1 MERYRREIT
10 RSEVLKLSALG
21 SAALLLPFGQA
32 VRAAQESSP
41 NFSPYQSDLPLLPVL
56 EPTSSTTTYDSY
68 EIVQRKGTAEIIPGY
83 STPIWG
89 YNGLYPGPTIKVRKG
104 REARVRHVN
113 QLRDPVT
120 VHTHGIYENGDNDGH
135 PNDLIQPKRAKT
147 YFFRNYQNAR
157 TLWYHDHAEHVTA
170 QHLYKGLA
178 GFYLVGDEFE
188 DSLPLPRGEYDV
200 PLIIQD
206 RIFNGDRTLNYPPHG
221 VVVSDNGFL
230 GDVIVVN
237 GKAQP
242 RFAVA
247 TRKYR
252 FRILNGSNA
261 RPYTLALS
269 NGQPFTLIGTEGG
282 LLETPISLTSL
293 PIWPAERYEVVIDFS
308 DHSLNSQVILKN
320 TRGGNTSG
328 GSGTTAEI
336 MRFDVVRS
344 ETDDSSVPNPLRP
357 ESEQADPTHQ
367 LTKEEVDAARNA
379 ATTRR
384 WEFGR
389 KRSRTGGPLYVINGK
404 TYDKYRI
411 DAFPRE
417 GDTEIWEFA
426 NPFAQFQ
433 WSHPVHLHLTN
444 FKILDRNGGPP
455 PSRET
460 GWKETLILGPGEV
473 VRVLIKWP
481 EVPLG
486 AQPEGKFARKYVFHC
501 HNLEHE
507 DHDMMAQFKVVP

>member
-1 MERYRREIT
+1 
-10 RSEVLKLSALG
+10 
-21 SAALLLPFGQA
+21 
-32 VRAAQESSP
+32 
-41 NFSPYQSDLPLLPVL
+41 VL
-56 EPTSSTTTYDSY
+56 EAASSTATYDTY
-68 EIVQRKGTAEIIPGY
+68 EIVQSKGTAEIIPGY

-104 REARVRHVN
+104 REVRIRHVN
-113 QLRDPVT
+113 RLRDPVT
-120 VHTHGIYENGDNDGH
+120 VHTHGIYEDGDNDGH
-135 PNDLIQPKRAKT
+135 PNNLIQPKRAKT
-147 YFFRNYQNAR
+147 YFLGNNQNAR
-157 TLWYHDHAEHVTA
+157 TLWYHDHTEHLTA
-170 QHLYKGLA
+170 KHLYKGLA
-178 GFYLVGDEFE
+178 GFYLIGDEFE
-188 DSLPLPRGEYDV
+188 DNLPLPKGEYDV

-206 RIFNGDRTLNYPPHG
+206 RIFNGDGTLNYPPHG
-221 VVVSDNGFL
+221 VVVSDDGFL

-252 FRILNGSNA
+252 FRILNASNA

-293 PIWPAERYEVVIDFS
+293 PIWPAERYEIVIDFS
-308 DHSLNSQVILKN
+308 NQLNSQIILKN
-320 TRGGNTSG
+320 THPLGSETPG
-328 GSGTTAEI
+328 GSGTTQEI

-344 ETDDSSVPNPLRP
+344 ETDEEVSIPNPLRP
-357 ESEQADPTHQ
+357 AAQQVDPTHQ
-367 LTKEEVDAARNA
+367 PADPADAVI
-379 ATTRR
+379 TRR

-411 DAFPRE
+411 DASPRE
-417 GDTEIWEFA
+417 GDTEIWEFI
-426 NPFAQFQ
+426 NPLAQSQ

-444 FKILDRNGGPP
+444 FKILDRNGRPP
-455 PSRET
+455 PSHET
-460 GWKETLILGPGEV
+460 GWKETVILKNPGDR

-486 AQPEGKFARKYVFHC
+486 AQPEGKFTRKYVFHC

>member
-1 MERYRREIT
+1 MERSRRGIT
-10 RSEVLKLSALG
+10 RSELLKLGALG
-21 SAALLLPFGQA
+21 SAALLLPLGQA
-32 VRAAQESSP
+32 VRAGQQSSP
-41 NFSPYQSDLPLLPVL
+41 KFTPYVSDLPLLPVL
-56 EPTSSTTTYDSY
+56 EPVSSTATYDSY
-68 EIVQRKGTAEIIPGY
+68 QIVQRKGTAEIIPGY

-89 YNGLYPGPTIKVRKG
+89 YNGLFPGPTIEVRKG
-104 REARVRHVN
+104 REVQIRHLN
-113 QLRDPVT
+113 RLRDPVT
-120 VHTHGIYENGDNDGH
+120 VHTHGIYEDGDNDGH

-147 YFFRNYQNAR
+147 YLLGNNQNAR

-170 QHLYKGLA
+170 KHLYKGLA
-178 GFYLVGDEFE
+178 GFYLIGDEFE
-188 DSLPLPRGEYDV
+188 DNLPLPKGEHDV

-206 RIFNGDRTLNYPPHG
+206 RLFNGDGTLNYPPHG
-221 VVVSDNGFL
+221 VVVSDDGFR

-252 FRILNGSNA
+252 FRILNASNA

-282 LLETPISLTSL
+282 LLEAPISLTSL
-293 PIWPAERYEVVIDFS
+293 PIWPAERYEIVIDFS
-308 DHSLNSQVILKN
+308 NYSVPSQVILRN
-320 TRGGNTSG
+320 TRGGSTPG

-357 ESEQADPTHQ
+357 ASEQLDPTHQ
-367 LTKEEVDAARNA
+367 HPDLNNVAA
-379 ATTRR
+379 TRR

-411 DAFPRE
+411 DASPRE

-426 NPFAQFQ
+426 NPVAQFQ

-444 FKILDRNGGPP
+444 FRILDRNGVPSNHPSFPP
-455 PSRET
+455 HER
-460 GWKETLILGPGEV
+460 GWKETFNLDPGDT

-486 AQPEGKFARKYVFHC
+486 PQPASKFARRYVFHC

-507 DHDMMAQFKVVP
+507 DHDMMAQFKVEP